1 VRLSLLV
8 LVLFAAVTTR
18 AGVVGKEISY
28 TADSLTMKGYIAYD
42 DKYAGK
48 RPGVLVVHE
57 WWGNNDYSRHRADM
71 LAKLGYVAL
80 AVDMYGNGKQAD
92 NPSDAGKLAGEVM
105 SNLSTMETRFN
116 AAMDVLKNDGHVDP
130 SQIAAIGYCFG
141 GGVVL
146 GMAREGAD
154 LKAVVSFHGSLA
166 TQHPAE
172 KGKVKAK
179 ILVCNGASDKFNPPD
194 VIKKLKEEMK
204 TAGADFK
211 FVNYPGAIHSFTNPA
226 STALGKKF
234 NMPIAYNE
242 KADKESWAEMQKL
255 FKKVFK
261 KRGGRR

>member
-1 VRLSLLV
+1 MRVSLIAL
-8 LVLFAAVTTR
+8 LFFAAVATR
-18 AGVVGKEISY
+18 AGVVGKEVSY
-28 TADSLTMKGYIAYD
+28 TADSLTMKGYISYD
-42 DKYAGK
+42 DKYTGK

-80 AVDMYGNGKQAD
+80 AVDMYGNGQMAD
-92 NPSDAGKLAGEVM
+92 NPKDAGKLASEVM
-105 SNLSTMETRFN
+105 SNLSTMETRFD

-166 TQHPAE
+166 TQHPAK

-179 ILVCNGASDKFNPPD
+179 ILVCNGAADKFNPPD

-204 TAGADFK
+204 AAGADFK

-226 STALGKKF
+226 STEMGKKF

-261 KRGGRR
+261 K